1 MKKLGFLLFFI
12 SFISVSLFA
21 QQTITGKV
29 TDENG
34 DELPGAIIRV
44 KNTNVATLSSFD
56 GTYSIEVPA
65 NTDSLEFSALE
76 KQTVFIAITGDVL
89 DVTLELSQ
97 DIQVT
102 SVVVVGLGIKQDEK
116 KVGYAISTVHGDDLV
131 KSQTSSA
138 MNALQGKIPGVNIT
152 SASGAAGASTR
163 VIFRGFSTI
172 YGSNQPLYVI
182 DGVPVN
188 NAFSGSTSLNGG
200 TDFGNQANDINPD
213 DIESIS
219 FLKGSA
225 ATAIYGNRAAGG
237 VIIITT
243 KSGGNAGA
251 NKMSISIN
259 SSFKFSSPLRLP
271 QLQNVYGQGIYGNW
285 DQRENTSYGP
295 KFDNDLHYWG
305 HVVDGQRLIKPYSAL
320 PNNVADFFEIG
331 HFMQNSVSISGGD
344 NNTSYRLSFSNTK
357 DDGIMPYDRD
367 TYKRNTVSLHG
378 KANLSNK
385 ISSSATVTYINKK
398 NKFVPTGQG
407 GQSVWNN
414 VLQQPRD
421 IPIIDLA
428 NYQDDFYD
436 VNSYYSPYTT
446 NPYWPLLE
454 NGNTYNEDRVY
465 GMAQIAYELNP
476 HLKAMY
482 RIGGDIS
489 NSQTKEWRAK
499 KINDADGFNA
509 GVDNEF
515 GSVEDYTI
523 WRNQINSDFI
533 VTYNNNF
540 GPVTLSFLT
549 GHNMN
554 QNSYHSQYHA
564 GSNLDIDGFYHISN
578 TTENPTMN
586 TSNSL
591 KRIIGVY
598 ANLELSYNGWLNFAT
613 TGRNDWSSTLP
624 KKNNSFFYP
633 GASLGFVF
641 TDAFPVFE
649 NIETI
654 FPYGKIRLSYGK
666 TGKDAEPYNIYPVFS
681 QAGRF
686 PLPNQ
691 VNGFTVG
698 NSGGSPDL
706 SPEMTTEFEIGT
718 DMKFYQG
725 RYSIDLTYYQRV
737 TNRLIFPV
745 ELAPSTGYTYVMSN
759 LGSMGNKGIELQM
772 MFNVIKK
779 ENLYLNFTWNFTVNR
794 SEIIQLGD
802 QEVYSYTGLLG
813 GTETWFRFYGRD
825 SLGNP
830 GGPLGEFDVSKPE
843 MWIDDNGDEHYVVNA
858 QGIPKLA
865 EEGYEN
871 VGTSEPDFMVGF
883 STDLTLFKFLNI
895 RATLDWHQGGIMY
908 SRTAGMLYFTGIT
921 PKTLYNDRQ
930 PFIVPNSVVQTG
942 VDVDGNPIFSEN
954 TRPVV
959 YENLGGMPDSYWDR
973 GGLLVGK
980 QDLVDKTFVKLRDL
994 VISINIPKKYLARTP
1009 LGGASVGFVGNNLLL
1024 WTPSSNNYIDPEM
1037 TTFGNDLNAEFGEF
1051 GASPTIRSLGFNLTL
1066 KF

>member
-1 MKKLGFLLFFI
+1 MKKLGTLLFFI
-12 SFISVSLFA
+12 GFLGVSLFA
-21 QQTITGKV
+21 QRTITGKI

-44 KNTNVATLSSFD
+44 KNTNVAALSSFD
-56 GTYSIEVPA
+56 GTYTIEVPGGA
-65 NTDSLEFSALE
+65 DSLEFSAIE
-76 KQTVFIAITGDVL
+76 KESVVRAITADVI
-89 DVTLELSQ
+89 DVQLEPTK

-102 SVVVVGLGIKQDEK
+102 KVVVVGMGIKQDEK
-116 KVGYAISTVHGDDLV
+116 KVGYAISTVGGDDLV

-138 MNALQGKIPGVNIT
+138 MNGLQGKIPGVNIT

-182 DGVPVN
+182 DGVPIN

-225 ATAIYGNRAAGG
+225 ATAIYGNRAASG

-243 KSGGNAGA
+243 KSGGNNNN
-251 NKMSISIN
+251 NKMSVSIN
-259 SSFKFSSPLRLP
+259 SSYKFSSPLRLP
-271 QLQNVYGQGIYGNW
+271 QLQNIYGQGIYGNW

-295 KFDNDLHYWG
+295 KFDNQLHYWG

-320 PNNVADFFEIG
+320 PDNVADFFEIG
-331 HFMQNSVSISGGD
+331 HFMQNSASVSGGD
-344 NNTSYRLSFSNTK
+344 NNTSYRLSFSNTN

-367 TYKRNTVSLHG
+367 SYKRNTVSLHG
-378 KANLSNK
+378 RANLSNK
-385 ISSSATVTYINKK
+385 ISSEATFSYLNKK

-421 IPIIDLA
+421 IPILELA
-428 NYQDDFYD
+428 NYQDPFYD
-436 VNSYYSPYTT
+436 INTYYSPYTT

-454 NGNTYNEDRVY
+454 NGNTYNEDRMY
-465 GMAQIAYELNP
+465 GMAQISYEITP
-476 HLKAMY
+476 HFNAMY
-482 RIGGDIS
+482 RIGSDIS

-509 GVDNEF
+509 GVDNEY

-523 WRNQINSDFI
+523 MRNQLNSDFLL
-533 VTYNNNF
+533 TYTNNF
-540 GPVTLSFLT
+540 GPISLNVLA
-549 GHNMN
+549 GHNLN
-554 QNSYHSQYHA
+554 QYSYHSQYQS
-564 GSNLDIDGFYHISN
+564 GSNLDIERFYHISN
-578 TTENPTMN
+578 TTENPTMSTN
-586 TSNSL
+586 NSL

-598 ANLELSYNGWLNFAT
+598 GNVDLSYKGWLNFAA

-633 GASLGFVF
+633 GVSLGFVF
-641 TDAFPVFE
+641 TDAIPAFE
-649 NIETI
+649 NIKAV

-666 TGKDAEPYNIYPVFS
+666 TGKDASVYSIYPYFS
-681 QAGRF
+681 QASRF

-698 NSGGSPDL
+698 NSGGSPEL
-706 SPEMTTEFEIGT
+706 TPEMTTEFEVGT
-718 DMKFYQG
+718 DLRFFNG
-725 RYSIDLTYYQRV
+725 RYRIDFTYYNR
-737 TNRLIFPV
+737 TIDRLIFPV

-759 LGSMGNKGIELQM
+759 LGSMSNKGIELQLV
-772 MFNVIKK
+772 FDVLEKDNIS
-779 ENLYLNFTWNFTVNR
+779 LNFIWNFSINR

-802 QEVYSYTGLLG
+802 MDVYSYQGLLG

-830 GGPLGEFDVSKPE
+830 GGPLGEFEVSKPE
-843 MWIDDNGDEHYVVNA
+843 IWVDDNGEEHFVVNA

-865 EEGYEN
+865 EEGYEK
-871 VGTSEPDFMVGF
+871 VGTSEPDFITGF
-883 STDLTLFKFLNI
+883 TSEITLFKILNVS
-895 RATLDWHQGGIMY
+895 ATIDWHQGGIMY

-921 PKTLYNDRQ
+921 PATLYNDRQ
-930 PFIVPNSVVQTG
+930 PFIVPNSVVKIG
-942 VDVDGNPIFSEN
+942 EDGDGNPIYAEN
-954 TRPVV
+954 NRPVV
-959 YENLGGMPDSYWDR
+959 QDNMGGFPDSYWDR
-973 GGLLVGK
+973 GGTLVGK
-980 QDLVDKTFVKLRDL
+980 QELVDKTFIKLRDL
-994 VISINIPKKYLARTP
+994 VVSLSIPSKFLQKTP
-1009 LGGASVGFVGNNLLL
+1009 FGAASVGFVGNNLIL

-1037 TTFGNDLNAEFGEF
+1037 TTFGNDLEAEFGEF
-1051 GASPTIRSLGFNLTL
+1051 GATPTIRSLGFNLTL